1 MSSTDRERIR
11 RDYNKKA
18 VSKWFYSTAAIYAS
32 TVIMVRGNLKV
43 NYLGQALHKLT
54 GCDWI
59 VSLKC
64 RQKFSEVLWFSKRG
78 RYL

>member
-32 TVIMVRGNLKV
+32 TVILVRGNLKV
-43 NYLGQALHKLT
+43 NYRGQAFTNLLVVT
-54 GCDWI
+54 
-59 VSLKC
+59 
-64 RQKFSEVLWFSKRG
+64 E
-78 RYL
+78 